1 MNATFYLYMYKVPWD
16 KEHNFKLDN
25 IYAYLNTLSVIQGYS
40 FYTSL
45 TPKKELSVKV
55 DMRASDRVQFNSVAF
70 NYIKIE
76 YQNPSTN
83 YYYFIKGYN
92 WISDSCIRLDL
103 EMDTLNTLIEG
114 THFNILDKTT
124 ILREHKNRWTQYS
137 DYEFNRVI
145 DRESEG
151 IAVTKTNV
159 LNETINEFSDKWYLV
174 YRNRNNITEQNPD
187 SPVDTIILP
196 QYPLWLTTYENT
208 SVALNP
214 QANYCYLFNQFRM
227 GTIVTI
233 VDSGQTQVVERELKF
248 EPMKEIIYVER
259 ETLNNAPYFTLW
271 QGVYN
276 ENDSKWYYQ
285 SLGSGV
291 RLDVRNAPSSLEY
304 KTTNVRFDT
313 TSGAL
318 INTSTDSIYSMTRSD
333 VFVPSIND
341 IDRTDS
347 KLIKIIE
354 LPYSPMRIVDN
365 VIQGVAIE
373 YIENNMIRLYSG
385 ELSGEIDYDT
395 DAFDDLYHLERTYS
409 VEESNPIQLQSFK
422 DYPQFESKLLHSDFT
437 SEKWLYDSFSCD
449 ILNEDVDIVEKIGSQ
464 ESFTMYPSSNF
475 TSTILFEFYNP
486 LTHSATDYDNIIV
499 STRNNEYPIFNSSYL
514 NYIRNGYNFD
524 VKAKT
529 QQSIKNYFGLGLNAI
544 TSIASLGIGLAT
556 QNPLL
561 VFGGAIRGSSGLVGG
576 VTSVIDSNIRA
587 QQNIDRKIAE
597 SQAQATSVAS
607 SDDLSI
613 MNQYTNGNKLHILKY
628 EPTQRMKEL
637 LLAKFHYFGY
647 TSNRIGLPE
656 TTSRYWFNFCQ
667 ADLVVKVLKN
677 IDEDIIDDLVA
688 KYKDGVTYL
697 HAHNGVYDF
706 NQEHVNLETIMMEDI
721 E

>member
-1 MNATFYLYMYKVPWD
+1 MTETFYLYLYKVPFD

-25 IYAYLNTLSVIQGYS
+25 ITSYINSLNPFLTRPY
-40 FYTSL
+40 YTIFKPNREL
-45 TPKKELSVKV
+45 TIKV
-55 DMRASDRVQFNSVAF
+55 DANASLLVQFGTNAF
-70 NYIKIE
+70 NYAMILNISP
-76 YQNPSTN
+76 NIH
-83 YYYFIKGYN
+83 YYYFIKEYH
-92 WISDSCIRLDL
+92 WRSDGSLLLNL

-174 YRNRNNITEQNPD
+174 YRNRNQQDPD
-187 SPVDTIILP
+187 SPVDTFIIP
-196 QYPLWLTTYENT
+196 QYPRLIRYYRENNIILAT
-208 SVALNP
+208 
-214 QANYCYLFNQFRM
+214 QKNYVYLFAQLHNQ
-227 GTIVTI
+227 TIVTI
-233 VDSGQTQVVERELKF
+233 VDSSQNVVVKDVLRLEN
-248 EPMKEIIYVER
+248 MKEIVYVELTSR
-259 ETLNNAPYFTLW
+259 NNQPYFTLW
-271 QGVYN
+271 KGYYN
-276 ENDSKWYYQ
+276 EDDGKWYYQ
-285 SLGSGV
+285 SLGGGV
-291 RLDVRNAPSSLEY
+291 RLDVENTPSSLDY
-304 KTTNVRFDT
+304 QTTNDLFDT
-313 TSGAL
+313 NSGVL
-318 INTSTDSIYSMTRSD
+318 INTDTDSTHSMQ
-333 VFVPSIND
+333 VYLYNIQSIND

-347 KLIKIIE
+347 RLIKIIE
-354 LPYSPMRIVDN
+354 LPYSPMRIENDVVED
-365 VIQGVAIE
+365 IAIE
-373 YIENNMIRLYSG
+373 IDDGTLRLYSG
-385 ELSGEIDYDT
+385 ELGGVVDYDT

-409 VEESNPIQLQSFK
+409 VEETNPIQLQSFK

-449 ILNEDVDIVEKIGSQ
+449 VLNEDVDIVEKIGSQ

-524 VKAKT
+524 VKAKS
-529 QQSIKNYFGLGLNAI
+529 QQTIKNAIGLGLNAI
-544 TSIASLGIGLAT
+544 TSIASIGIGLAT
-556 QNPLL
+556 SNPLL
-561 VFGGAIRGSSGLVGG
+561 VVGGAIRGSSGLVGG
-576 VTSVIDSNIRA
+576 VTSAIDSNIRA

-647 TSNRIGLPE
+647 TSNRMGLPE

-667 ADLVVKVLKN
+667 ADLVVKVLRN
-677 IDEDIIDDLVA
+677 IDQDIIDDLVA

-706 NQEHVNLETIMMEDI
+706 EQEHVNLETIMMEDI
-721 E
+721 D